1 MSNLE
6 MIGLRNCW
14 GAGETIEVQASP
26 EIVVMIARSQ
36 VRPLDASVWAPTR
49 LSVGGKVREIRD
61 SLNSNSGWIKNDPE
75 LYKVTK
81 K

>member
-6 MIGLRNCW
+6 MIGLKNCW

-36 VRPLDASVWAPTR
+36 VRPLDPSVWAPTR
-49 LSVGGKVREIRD
+49 LSAEAR
-61 SLNSNSGWIKNDPE
+61 
-75 LYKVTK
+75 
-81 K
+81 